1 MKTNSRNH
9 WELFYET
16 KQPNE
21 VSWTQENSKISL
33 DYIRETD
40 LYKSVNQNFVFCMF
54 RKK

>member
-1 MKTNSRNH
+1 METNSRNH
-9 WELFYET
+9 WELVYET

-33 DYIRETD
+33 DYIRETNLD
-40 LYKSVNQNFVFCMF
+40 KSLTQNFVFCMF